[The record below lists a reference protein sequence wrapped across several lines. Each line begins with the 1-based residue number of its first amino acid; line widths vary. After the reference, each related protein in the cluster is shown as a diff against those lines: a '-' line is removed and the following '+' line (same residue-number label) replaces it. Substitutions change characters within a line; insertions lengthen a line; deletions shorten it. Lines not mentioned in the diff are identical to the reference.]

1 MQTYIIATA
10 YFFFILE
17 LLIIGRSFWYARR
30 ERNAQ
35 RPTYTPKVAVI
46 APHYGWDADT
56 AEHATGL
63 LHQDY
68 AGVYEVFFVTH
79 EKADSGHDV
88 SYPHLCEIA
97 EPHPNVHVLLAPN
110 IIENELPRSQKV
122 QNLLTVIE
130 QLPDDIEV
138 IAFVDADVV
147 IQENWLTLLVNPLQ
161 EQDIGTT
168 VGGRF
173 YFPQT
178 WNIAS
183 FVESIWVN
191 FQMSAQGDHPH
202 AMVWGGSNA
211 FRREMLEKA
220 QILQRWEE
228 ATIEDL
234 NTTLAMRD
242 VKRKIHFVPDCVAI
256 TRTANRTWHQIVEF
270 TNRQMIMTF
279 HMGLWRQWL
288 AILIVFLPK
297 GLFIFGS
304 LPFVFHR
311 RELLPIVFI
320 PFLEAFSYRLYSK
333 NLPRWLRE
341 MPKVRQSI
349 GLTSYVTSASLF
361 LAGLN
366 AVYAVFQRK
375 ITWGGVRYEIL
386 SATKCR
392 VLGRVKPKRK
402 DKGEEGIADDDR

>member
-10 YFFFILE
+10 YFLFILE
-17 LLIIGRSFWYARR
+17 ILIISRSFLYTRR
-30 ERNAQ
+30 ERNAK
-35 RPTYTPKVAVI
+35 RPAYTPKVAVI

-56 AEHATGL
+56 EEHAKGL

-68 AGVYEVFFVTH
+68 AGAYEVFFVTH

-97 EPHPNVHVLLAPN
+97 EPHLNVHAFLAPN
-110 IIENELPRSQKV
+110 IVENALPRSQKV
-122 QNLLTVIE
+122 QNLLTAIE
-130 QLPDDIEV
+130 KLPDDIEV
-138 IAFVDADVV
+138 IAFVDADVT

-161 EQDIGTT
+161 EPDIGTT

-173 YFPQT
+173 YFPQS
-178 WNIAS
+178 WNIAA

-191 FQMSAQGDHPH
+191 FQMSFQGDHRH
-202 AMVWGGSNA
+202 TMVWGGSNA

-242 VKRKIHFVPDCVAI
+242 VKQKIHFVPDCVAV
-256 TRTANRTWHQIVEF
+256 TRTANRKWHQIVEF

-279 HMGLWRQWL
+279 HMGLWVQWL
-288 AILIVFLPK
+288 ASLVVFLPK
-297 GLFIFGS
+297 GLFVFGS
-304 LPFVFHR
+304 IPFLFHR
-311 RELLPIVFI
+311 KELLPIVFI
-320 PFLEAFSYRLYSK
+320 PFLEAFGYRIFSK
-333 NLPRWLRE
+333 NLPRWLQD
-341 MPKVRQSI
+341 MPKVRETI
-349 GLTSYVTSASLF
+349 GISSYVAAVGLF

-375 ITWGGVRYEIL
+375 ITWGGVQYEIL

-402 DKGEEGIADDDR
+402 TE

>member
-10 YFFFILE
+10 YFFFIIE
-17 LLIIGRSFWYARR
+17 LLIISRSFFYARR
-30 ERNAQ
+30 ERNAK
-35 RPTYTPKVAVI
+35 RPTYTPKAAII

-56 AEHATGL
+56 EAHAKGL

-68 AGVYEVFFVTH
+68 AGTYEVFFVTH
-79 EKADSGHDV
+79 QKADSGHDV

-97 EPHPNVHVLLAPN
+97 ESHPNIHVLLAPN
-110 IIENELPRSQKV
+110 IVENDLPRSQKV
-122 QNLLTVIE
+122 QNLLTAIE
-130 QLPDDIEV
+130 KLPDDIEV
-138 IAFVDADVV
+138 IAFVDADVA
-147 IQENWLTLLVNPLQ
+147 IREDWLKLLVNPLQ
-161 EQDIGTT
+161 KSDIGTT

-183 FVESIWVN
+183 LVESIWVN
-191 FQMSAQGDHPH
+191 FQMSVQGDHRYT
-202 AMVWGGSNA
+202 MVWGGSNA

-220 QILQRWEE
+220 QILQRWNE

-242 VKRKIHFVPDCVAI
+242 VKQKVHFVPDCVAI
-256 TRTANRTWHQIVEF
+256 TRTANRTWHQIFEF
-270 TNRQMIMTF
+270 TNRQVIMTF
-279 HMGLWRQWL
+279 HMGLWAQWF
-288 AILIVFLPK
+288 ASFIVSLPK
-297 GLFIFGS
+297 GLCVLGS
-304 LPFVFHR
+304 LPFLFHR
-311 RELLPIVFI
+311 RELLPVIFI
-320 PFLEAFSYRLYSK
+320 PFLEALSYRLFSK
-333 NLPRWLRE
+333 NLPRWLQD
-341 MPKVRQSI
+341 MPKVRQTISVS
-349 GLTSYVTSASLF
+349 SYVTSVGIF

-392 VLGRVKPKRK
+392 VLGAVKRK
-402 DKGEEGIADDDR
+402 QKENT